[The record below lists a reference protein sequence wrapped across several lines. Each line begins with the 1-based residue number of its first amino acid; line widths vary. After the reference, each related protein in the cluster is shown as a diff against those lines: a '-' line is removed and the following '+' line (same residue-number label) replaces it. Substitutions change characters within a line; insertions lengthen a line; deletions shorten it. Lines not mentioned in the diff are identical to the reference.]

1 MSTIDFTHPVYKL
14 NAENGNMWIEKSTL
28 AQVVRDSAAET
39 TSPRG
44 VEPKLHIEER
54 DGEWQLR
61 MWGPSGRGN
70 SLVEVCESKENAEQ
84 RWLEIIYEDDFTN
97 SEERFCWFDSEEE
110 AIKDYVAY
118 WSDEA
123 NDDDEPITIES
134 VKAELAKGDAEHA
147 EKIERIKQSD
157 IETYRN
163 GIEIYEKTGTISKKL
178 RNICSTILYSVIR
191 SNPWE
196 RLTEVHHDE
205 EFKNEVRNFYTTV
218 VCKK

>member
-1 MSTIDFTHPVYKL
+1 MTTMDFTQAVYKL

-28 AQVVRDSAAET
+28 AQVVRDSAEET

-70 SLVEVCESKENAEQ
+70 SLVEVCESEEEAEQ
-84 RWLEIIYEDDFTN
+84 RWLELTYEDDYLN
-97 SEERFCWFDSEEE
+97 GDDHYHWFDSEEE
-110 AIKDYVAY
+110 AIKDYVEY
-118 WSDEA
+118 MSEEA
-123 NDDDEPITIES
+123 DDDDEPITIES

-157 IETYRN
+157 IATYRN

-178 RNICSTILYSVIR
+178 RNICSTILYSTIR